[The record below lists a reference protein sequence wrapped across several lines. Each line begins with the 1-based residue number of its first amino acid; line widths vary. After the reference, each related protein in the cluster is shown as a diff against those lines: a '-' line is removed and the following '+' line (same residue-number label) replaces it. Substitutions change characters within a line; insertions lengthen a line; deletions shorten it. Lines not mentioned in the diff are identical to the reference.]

1 MQCQLNKGKSGIFL
15 RSYRMCWNRGKI
27 GKISTDI
34 RNSELGS
41 IWKYS
46 FTLKPINLLPEK
58 TCWNLDQSA
67 AEKRPCATQWL
78 VWLNKEPEAISFS
91 SWLQQGWL
99 WHRMW
104 REQVKSLQKNSWSSE
119 EQQKKTKP
127 KNKPNQLKNSRILEK
142 KCLITMSASF
152 EMLFEGFGLSDSS
165 KISSSWRQIT
175 ACDEYQAL
183 FHVACPPCREAVW
196 HFNERLYRNLKGF
209 ILNYTDLLGRSGEV
223 TSLQALVYSLQKE
236 GNVVQSSL

>member
-1 MQCQLNKGKSGIFL
+1 MIFNVSSVKILLLVLVCLYHVYYIIYLCLKTPVWTMQCQLNKAKSGIFL
-15 RSYRMCWNRGKI
+15 RSYRMCWNRGEI

-104 REQVKSLQKNSWSSE
+104 RERVKSLQKNSWSSE
-119 EQQKKTKP
+119 EQQKK
-127 KNKPNQLKNSRILEK
+127 PNQKTN
-142 KCLITMSASF
+142 
-152 EMLFEGFGLSDSS
+152 
-165 KISSSWRQIT
+165 
-175 ACDEYQAL
+175 
-183 FHVACPPCREAVW
+183 P
-196 HFNERLYRNLKGF
+196 
-209 ILNYTDLLGRSGEV
+209 
-223 TSLQALVYSLQKE
+223 TSLRTVGFLRKSVW
-236 GNVVQSSL
+236 